1 MRKSILIK
9 ISDIASMSD
18 EELVSHMRGK
28 CKEAAAKKEYKAY
41 CPSSLSVY
49 DYLLRIDKE
58 CYRGV
63 AMLNHLKRYHIPTWL
78 EETSK
83 KESLSSSDKKAMNKY
98 NSLVNSCNQYLQ
110 RKKDWA
116 KVKPSVTTLIIES
129 NNGLCFYCLT
139 EKATC
144 IDHKVP
150 LVRGGDSQIFNLAPA
165 CRTCNAK
172 KHDLTVEEF
181 LKSGRI

>member
-18 EELVSHMRGK
+18 EELVSHLRGK
-28 CKEAAAKKEYKAY
+28 CKEATTKKEHKAY
-41 CPSSLSVY
+41 YPSSRDVY
-49 DYLLRIDKE
+49 DYLLRIDE
-58 CYRGV
+58 GCYRGV
-63 AMLNHLKRYHIPTWL
+63 AMLNHLKRYHVPTWL
-78 EETSK
+78 EEISK
-83 KESLSSSDKKAMNKY
+83 KEALSASDKKAMNKY

-116 KVKPSVTTLIIES
+116 NIKSSVTRLIMES
-129 NNGLCFYCLT
+129 NEGLCYYCLT

-144 IDHKVP
+144 IDHKTP
-150 LVRGGDSQIFNLAPA
+150 LVRGGDSRMSNLAPS